1 MIASITTG
9 ATGLTGPRYASA
21 RRSRMGTR
29 SGAVAVASDPPQLR
43 ETRAGR
49 QKRTLSVWRAAT
61 GPGGN
66 RLSARELYQSRR
78 LNPPGPNTSII
89 KAPTVRRDALA

>member
-1 MIASITTG
+1 
-9 ATGLTGPRYASA
+9 
-21 RRSRMGTR
+21 MGTR
-29 SGAVAVASDPPQLR
+29 SGAVAVASDPTAT

-49 QKRTLSVWRAAT
+49 QKRALSVWLAAI

-66 RLSARELYQSRR
+66 RLNARELYQSRR

-89 KAPTVRRDALA
+89 KVSTVRRDALS